1 MSRWHRVCNPCVPK
15 TCGLVQEYCVEQFI
29 LSVVNLLRR
38 TIYIMSVHVCEL
50 RLHTSSEVVARPAQ
64 ELITLYRMR
73 RRDMARAFDS
83 GVGTSIT
90 GLGMGSLD
98 ADDWCFAVAAM
109 PGEGWG
115 KVRIFTG
122 YFDGRCGETNERNDA
137 HWGSVSV
144 KRTEKGAPKCL

>member
-50 RLHTSSEVVARPAQ
+50 RLHTSSEVVARPTQ
-64 ELITLYRMR
+64 ELINLYRMR
-73 RRDMARAFDS
+73 RRDMARVFDS

-109 PGEGWG
+109 PGERAGG
-115 KVRIFTG
+115 RFEYLHFSSTVDAVRQMI
-122 YFDGRCGETNERNDA
+122 EMM
-137 HWGSVSV
+137 HI
-144 KRTEKGAPKCL
+144 GAPSR